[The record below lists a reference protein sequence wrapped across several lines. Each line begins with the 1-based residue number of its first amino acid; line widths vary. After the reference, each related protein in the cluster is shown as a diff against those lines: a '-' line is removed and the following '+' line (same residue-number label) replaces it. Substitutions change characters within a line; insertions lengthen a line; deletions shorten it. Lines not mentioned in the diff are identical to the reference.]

1 MVLKATERLRDL
13 YIGTYLPTYL
23 HTKLAHSPQRHAP
36 TADST
41 NTRPPN
47 SPPIPWHKPRSL
59 TARLTA
65 ICRPAHPHS
74 ASAVSALD
82 SHNPT
87 DLFPRRQPLYPR
99 QNLNALPRP
108 ARLQPYRPS
117 SEPLSRATPP
127 RLPSPVRACRGRFGD
142 RGRPPRGWR
151 RRRCGAPSST
161 PPPPASNGSASPS
174 APPPPPGIYHRLVT
188 ASARPPRPTPRGSA
202 DRPLLRLPSHALPGA
217 LIARSRVWPFE
228 PIAVNT
234 ELNYGL

>member
-1 MVLKATERLRDL
+1 MFGPVESIVVNGAACLGFTLFGGGVFDSIPYRPLTAQAA
-13 YIGTYLPTYL
+13 
-23 HTKLAHSPQRHAP
+23 LAH
-36 TADST
+36 
-41 NTRPPN
+41 
-47 SPPIPWHKPRSL
+47 
-59 TARLTA
+59 RLTA
-65 ICRPAHPHS
+65 ICRPAHPPS

-82 SHNPT
+82 SHNRT
-87 DLFPRRQPLYPR
+87 DHSLRRQPLYPR

-108 ARLQPYRPS
+108 ARLQLSRPS
-117 SEPLSRATPP
+117 SEPLSRAIPP

-142 RGRPPRGWR
+142 HGRPPRGWR

-234 ELNYGL
+234 KLN